1 MAKHLTKAQVLDKLQ
16 KYCIYQDRCHT
27 EVRTKLLQLQVYGDE
42 LEEMMSKL
50 IEDGFL
56 NEERY
61 AIAYAS
67 GKFRINH
74 WGKRKIMLGLKSKHI
89 SDYCIQKALQKIDQK
104 EYNETIANL
113 SQKKAASLSELDD
126 FHKNQRV
133 FQYLWGKGYTYEDI
147 LPFINTPSTPC

>member
-42 LEEMMSKL
+42 LEEVMSKL

-104 EYNETIANL
+104 EYL
-113 SQKKAASLSELDD
+113 SLI
-126 FHKNQRV
+126 H
-133 FQYLWGKGYTYEDI
+133 I
-147 LPFINTPSTPC
+147 